1 MINATN
7 IFFKRTK
14 ELMKEKGLSPLNYV
28 VCFVC
33 TEIEAGKSEVGLN
46 ILIVPIEEFEKDG
59 KKLPFKSFSFYKK
72 SGCLIA
78 SEVGSFFHLINT
90 RVTIGKEGQMV
101 FLKAP
106 KKGRNSICWFIGRC
120 LLEHIKNEKLTKR
133 ELARNL
139 KMSVNKLNLIFKGGT
154 QAVTLSEMIQ
164 ISLEFEGKNKV
175 SKYKVLFEKY
185 PEKRIKK
192 VEECEF

>member
-1 MINATN
+1 
-7 IFFKRTK
+7 
-14 ELMKEKGLSPLNYV
+14 
-28 VCFVC
+28 
-33 TEIEAGKSEVGLN
+33 
-46 ILIVPIEEFEKDG
+46 
-59 KKLPFKSFSFYKK
+59 
-72 SGCLIA
+72 
-78 SEVGSFFHLINT
+78 
-90 RVTIGKEGQMV
+90 MV